1 MKKIS
6 NFSIVWT
13 LVAILALLIFIIQA
27 IYSGINS
34 DFSKILGNGWV
45 YPMLVLI
52 FAMSCVWVFDND
64 GYIFKYQPVRNVIKH
79 IHSHKIYVKI
89 SVILGTFFV
98 LSSALIL
105 LKDIVDSNNVGSGSG
120 KIEKIVFQNDVGS
133 KEARVIVLKDDKSD
147 KSDKKSLWTPE
158 GLKSENLQ
166 IGDKLEYRYVKNNQ
180 GKINGRVIEY
190 VAVKAS
196 K

>member
-6 NFSIVWT
+6 NLSIVWG
-13 LVAILALLIFIIQA
+13 LIAILAILILAIQA
-27 IYSGINS
+27 IYSGLNS

-45 YPMLVLI
+45 YPMLILI

-64 GYIFKYQPVRNVIKH
+64 GYIVKYQPVRNVIKH
-79 IHSHKIYVKI
+79 IHSQKIYVKM
-89 SVILGTFFV
+89 SVILGTLFV
-98 LSSALIL
+98 LSSAIIL

-120 KIEKIVFQNDVGS
+120 KIEKIVFQNEVGS

-147 KSDKKSLWTPE
+147 KKSLWIPE

-166 IGDKLEYRYVKNNQ
+166 IGDKLEYRYVKINQ

-190 VAVKAS
+190 VAVKTS